1 MKNRRKLLVVSL
13 SLLVIVAIT
22 LLILTAVERD
32 RRGVAKHQAE
42 LSNTYAVFTP
52 ATEQNIL
59 AEVNAERAKV
69 GVAPLVLH
77 PNITKSAQLK
87 ADDMLTRGYTGH
99 FLPEDPK
106 ATLTPEMYSY
116 VEPVCSASSENLIY
130 PKDGSADKFTTT
142 TEGSMYA
149 WMHSEPHRNAILN
162 PDYTYTGIASS
173 SDNTIL
179 VQHFCV
185 ARTNQ

>member
-1 MKNRRKLLVVSL
+1 MKNRKKLLVVSL

-22 LLILTAVERD
+22 LLIFTTVERD
-32 RRGVAKHQAE
+32 RRSVAKHRAE
-42 LSNTYAVFTP
+42 MADTYAVFTP

-87 ADDMLTRGYTGH
+87 ADDMLNRGYRTH
-99 FLPEDPK
+99 FLPEDPN
-106 ATLTPEMYSY
+106 ATLTAEMYSY
-116 VEPVCSASSENLIY
+116 IEPICSNSSENLMAS
-130 PKDGSADKFTTT
+130 KNDVVRT
-142 TEGSMYA
+142 TEGLMYA
-149 WMHSEPHRNAILN
+149 WMNSEPHRNAILN

>member
-22 LLILTAVERD
+22 LLIFTAVERD

-42 LSNTYAVFTP
+42 MADTYAVFTP

-87 ADDMLTRGYTGH
+87 ADDMLNRGYRGH

-106 ATLTPEMYSY
+106 ATLTSEMYSY
-116 VEPVCSASSENLIY
+116 VEPVCSASSENIMAGYDTLVN
-130 PKDGSADKFTTT
+130 T
-142 TEGSMYA
+142 TEGSMHA
-149 WMHSEPHRNAILN
+149 WMNSEPHRNAILN

>member
-1 MKNRRKLLVVSL
+1 MNKRPSKQFIRISIPIVLVLLYVFIVITVSL
-13 SLLVIVAIT
+13 KPRHTVED
-22 LLILTAVERD
+22 TAER
-32 RRGVAKHQAE
+32 V
-42 LSNTYAVFTP
+42 P
-52 ATEQNIL
+52 ATEQSIL
-59 AEVNAERAKV
+59 AGVNAERAKV

-87 ADDMLTRGYTGH
+87 ADDMLNRGYREH

-106 ATLTPEMYSY
+106 ATLTSEMYSY
-116 VEPVCSASSENLIY
+116 VEPVCSASSENIMAGYDTLVN
-130 PKDGSADKFTTT
+130 TTDS
-142 TEGSMYA
+142 SMYA
-149 WMHSEPHRNAILN
+149 WMNSEPHRNAILN